1 MKDFYSAPEIIVVA
15 KTSAALR
22 SPKGMPTVS
31 AGAGAKISG
40 LNALLKSAKL
50 SLEPLFG
57 DNEAAVR
64 AVMSE
69 PMMKHAGGETPDPG
83 SYYVLSGDVKN
94 PKKVIADLLNEDAI
108 EGAYL
113 KPGGEPP
120 VFREEGE
127 ADGMPAPTDGA
138 PAPTPDFNA
147 RQIYLDAAPAG
158 IDARFAWTKPG
169 GRGDGGRIIDL
180 EWGWNFSHED
190 LLVNSGG
197 LLDGTNSANN
207 HHGTAVLGE
216 IGGDHNSLGIMGI
229 SPNAKLST
237 ISFVTN
243 PSAAAIRKAADRLG
257 PGDIILLEIHRAGPR
272 NNFQARDD
280 QLGYIGIEWWPDDFA
295 AILYATSKGILVV
308 EAAGNGAENLDDALY
323 SVRPNGFPQSWRN
336 PFNRNNPQCGAILV
350 GAGAPPPGTHGR
362 NHGADRSRLG
372 FSNYGSA
379 VDCQGWGR
387 EVTTTGYGDLQ
398 NTSTNTQYTDT
409 FSGTSSASPI
419 VVGALGCVQG
429 WLRAAGKPLLTPA
442 TARQMLRDT
451 GSPQQDE
458 PGRPV
463 SQRIGKRPN
472 LRQIHGKLFPKPI
485 LKETLKEIK
494 DKDLKEKDLKDH
506 IKDIKEK
513 DTKEIKDKDLKDIKE
528 HKEKDTKE
536 IKELKEHK
544 EIKEIE
550 KPIKEKDKEKDVF
563 EGGIGGGGVI
573 RPPAEGGASEARLA
587 ALEATVQ
594 SLAQMLQLQGLGAQE
609 HFIPPELRPMVG
621 GGGDDGQGS

>member
-1 MKDFYSAPEIIVVA
+1 MKDTYSAPEIIVVA

-22 SPKGMPTVS
+22 SPKGMPAVS
-31 AGAGAKISG
+31 AGPGAKVSG
-40 LNALLKSAKL
+40 LNSLLKSSKL

-83 SYYVLSGDVKN
+83 SYYVVSGEVKN
-94 PKKVIADLLNEDAI
+94 PKKLIADLLNEETI

-120 VFREEGE
+120 VYREEGE

-147 RQIYLDAAPAG
+147 RQIYLGAAPAG

-169 GRGDGGRIIDL
+169 GRGDGGRVIDL

-190 LLVNSGG
+190 LLANSGG
-197 LLDGTNSANN
+197 LLDGTNSSNN

-216 IGGDHNSLGIMGI
+216 IGGDHNSLGVMGI
-229 SPNAKLST
+229 APNAKLST

-272 NNFQARDD
+272 HNFQARDD

-398 NTSTNTQYTDT
+398 NNSSNTQYTDT

-419 VVGALGCVQG
+419 VVGALGCAQG
-429 WLRAAGKPLLTPA
+429 WLRAAGKPLMTPA
-442 TARQMLRDT
+442 SARQMLRNT

-472 LRQIHGKLFPKPI
+472 LREIHGKLFPKPI

-506 IKDIKEK
+506 LKDHKEK
-513 DTKEIKDKDLKDIKE
+513 DKDIKEIKDKDLKD
-528 HKEKDTKE
+528 KDIKE
-536 IKELKEHK
+536 IKEKDLKDV
-544 EIKEIE
+544 KEIE
-550 KPIKEKDKEKDVF
+550 KPIKEKDKDKDVF
-563 EGGIGGGGVI
+563 EGGFDGGVI
-573 RPPAEGGASEARLA
+573 RTPAEASGSEARLA

-594 SLAQMLQLQGLGAQE
+594 SLAQMLQLQGLGSQE
-609 HFIPPELRPMVG
+609 HFIPESLRPLVG
-621 GGGDDGQGS
+621 GGTDDGSQDQ

>member
-1 MKDFYSAPEIIVVA
+1 MKDAYSAPEIIVVA

-22 SPKGMPTVS
+22 SPKGMPSIS
-31 AGAGAKISG
+31 AGPGAKVSG
-40 LNALLKSAKL
+40 LNSLLKSAKL

-69 PMMKHAGGETPDPG
+69 PMMKHAGGEIPDPG
-83 SYYVLSGDVKN
+83 SYYLLSGEVKN
-94 PKKVIADLLNEDAI
+94 PKKVIADLLNEEAI

-120 VFREEGE
+120 VYREEGE
-127 ADGMPAPTDGA
+127 ADGMPAPTDSA
-138 PAPTPDFNA
+138 PLPTPDFNA

-169 GRGDGGRIIDL
+169 GRGDGGRVIDL

-197 LLDGTNSANN
+197 LLDGSNAANN

-216 IGGDHNSLGIMGI
+216 IGGDHNGLGIMGI
-229 SPNAKLST
+229 APNAKAST
-237 ISFVTN
+237 ISFVGN
-243 PSAAAIRKAADRLG
+243 PSATAIRKAADRLG
-257 PGDIILLEIHRAGPR
+257 PGDIILLEIHRPGPR
-272 NNFQARDD
+272 HNFQSRAD
-280 QLGYIGIEWWPDDFA
+280 QLGYIAIEWWPDDFA
-295 AILYATSKGILVV
+295 AILYATAKGILVV

-387 EVTTTGYGDLQ
+387 EVTSTGYGDLQ
-398 NTSTNTQYTDT
+398 NTSANTQYTDT

-419 VVGALGCVQG
+419 VVGALACAQG
-429 WLRAAGKPLLTPA
+429 WLRAAGKPLMSRPRPASCCATPVRLSRTSPA
-442 TARQMLRDT
+442 DRSASASASAPICARSTASC
-451 GSPQQDE
+451 SPS
-458 PGRPV
+458 PSSR
-463 SQRIGKRPN
+463 KR
-472 LRQIHGKLFPKPI
+472 
-485 LKETLKEIK
+485 
-494 DKDLKEKDLKDH
+494 
-506 IKDIKEK
+506 
-513 DTKEIKDKDLKDIKE
+513 
-528 HKEKDTKE
+528 
-536 IKELKEHK
+536 
-544 EIKEIE
+544 
-550 KPIKEKDKEKDVF
+550 
-563 EGGIGGGGVI
+563 
-573 RPPAEGGASEARLA
+573 
-587 ALEATVQ
+587 
-594 SLAQMLQLQGLGAQE
+594 
-609 HFIPPELRPMVG
+609 
-621 GGGDDGQGS
+621 